1 MAVAPVTD
9 GKENQRAENY
19 GAEEHEVR
27 QQEEVKII
35 HVMGRGGCGVREKW
49 NVKHHMS
56 SRSSCLAR
64 LSCLSLTAYRLP
76 LTLYR
81 RFSLLSRRKFTIT
94 NPPMVKTVRIP
105 ASRTRFSTAAL

>member
-27 QQEEVKII
+27 HQEEVKII

-64 LSCLSLTAYRLP
+64 LSCLSRVAYRL
-76 LTLYR
+76 LRIAYCVSLIAYR
-81 RFSLLSRRKFTIT
+81 LSPIL
-94 NPPMVKTVRIP
+94 
-105 ASRTRFSTAAL
+105 SALAPQIHHHKRSDGKDRQDPRQ